1 MFKKADS
8 VLCFRSLFV
17 GALPD
22 VRLVPNVPERETVP
36 VALEDGFTS
45 RPCGVNY
52 LASILLKVET
62 SGSQHIPDEMVI
74 YFSPCYCW
82 FSGAAGNKA
91 G

>member
-1 MFKKADS
+1 
-8 VLCFRSLFV
+8 
-17 GALPD
+17 
-22 VRLVPNVPERETVP
+22 VPNVPERETVP

-91 G
+91 VTKTTWTINTLLNLFDE